1 MTISITG
8 KKAALVNSD
17 GIVENI
23 IVWQEGDSIP
33 TDHTIAVLDAEHPVN
48 IGDRYRYDLWRNLH
62 EFFPTNPQPESITQT
77 EPEPTLAEL
86 QAQLAELTAKINK
99 LAGIT

>member
-33 TDHTIAVLDAEHPVN
+33 TDHTIVVLDAEHHIS
-48 IGDRYRYDLWRNLH
+48 IGWIHNNDGTFTDPNPPA
-62 EFFPTNPQPESITQT
+62 EPTPAPQ
-77 EPEPTLAEL
+77 PTLAEL
-86 QAQLAELTAKINK
+86 QSQLAALTAQIQT
-99 LAGIT
+99 LANT